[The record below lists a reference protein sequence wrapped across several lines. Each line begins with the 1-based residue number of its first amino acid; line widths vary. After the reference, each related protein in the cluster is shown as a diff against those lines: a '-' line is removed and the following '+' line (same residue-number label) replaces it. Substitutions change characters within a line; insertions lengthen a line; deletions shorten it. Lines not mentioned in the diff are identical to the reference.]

1 VSNFAAIFARTAQ
14 GWLGVEAE
22 LTEVEV
28 IDDVADLMRE
38 AAVET
43 LGEPVLLLVE
53 ENEDW
58 FAVLRLDGEGNDPKV
73 YLSDTGEE
81 GLVALLDQLAA
92 GEAAPGLLSDMGLA
106 AEELEALGERA
117 LPEDAL
123 ATVAERVGFAEEFER
138 LRV

>member
-1 VSNFAAIFARTAQ
+1 MSNFAAIFARTAE

-22 LTEVEV
+22 LADVEAV
-28 IDDVADLMRE
+28 DDVTDLMRE

-58 FAVLRLDGEGNDPKV
+58 FAVLRLDGDGDPQV
-73 YLSDTGEE
+73 YLSGTGEE
-81 GLVALLDQLAA
+81 GLATLIDQLSA
-92 GEAAPGLLSDMGLA
+92 GETTTDILSDMGLA
-106 AEELEALGERA
+106 AEELEHLGERA

-123 ATVAERVGFAEEFER
+123 ATVAERVGFAEELDR
-138 LRV
+138 LRT